1 MRRIGGRNRREI
13 RWREKRAGKNL
24 AGEKMAGKRGGNDFG
39 GRYDGGK
46 QFHEKDGGI
55 NNAWRYMENQYPP
68 QHLQ

>member
-1 MRRIGGRNRREI
+1 MRRIGGRNGREI
-13 RWREKRAGKNL
+13 QWREKR

>member
-1 MRRIGGRNRREI
+1 M
-13 RWREKRAGKNL
+13 AGKNL
-24 AGEKMAGKRGGNDFG
+24 AGEKMAGKRDGNDFG